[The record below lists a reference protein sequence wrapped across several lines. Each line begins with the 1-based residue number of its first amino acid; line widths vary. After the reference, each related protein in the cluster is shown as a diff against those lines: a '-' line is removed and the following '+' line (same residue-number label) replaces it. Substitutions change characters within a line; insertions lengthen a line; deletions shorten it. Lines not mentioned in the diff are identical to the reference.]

1 MLSLDTNA
9 ALQRFLDLAA
19 IPGLSGQEHAVMT
32 RIIAMLTNAGVDS
45 ALFQFDDANTR
56 TMIGGEIGNLI
67 VRIPGTISGPTTM
80 LSAHT
85 DTVPICVG
93 SEPFVDGDQVR
104 SRNASTGL
112 GADDRSGCAA
122 MVTAVVE
129 LLKSGRPYAPITLL
143 FCVQEEIGLYGA
155 RYLNREV
162 LGHVDRAFNFDGGA
176 VEKLTCGA
184 IGGEKMTINVH
195 GIPAHAGVSPQA
207 GASAIVIAANAISA
221 LHQTGWLGRIEK
233 AGSGVGTANIG
244 VINGGDATNVVTP
257 LVTLRAEAR
266 SHDPMMRKRIVTEIE
281 TAFQSAAASLTN
293 NAGLRGRIEFES
305 RVDYESFALPDD
317 DPSIIAGEAAVH
329 AVGRSPHR
337 KISDGGLDANWLFRH
352 GIPAVTLGCGQHNI
366 HTSDERLI
374 IADYL
379 DSCRIALHLIS
390 SSAEVNA

>member
-1 MLSLDTNA
+1 MLQIDSDV

-19 IPGLSGQEHAVMT
+19 IPGLSGQERAVMT
-32 RIIAMLTNAGVDS
+32 RIIAMLTEAGVDP
-45 ALFQFDDANTR
+45 ACFQFDDANTR
-56 TMIGGEIGNLI
+56 SRIGGEIGNL
-67 VRIPGTISGPTTM
+67 VVKIPGTVSGPTTM

-93 SEPFVDGDQVR
+93 SEPFVDVDQVR
-104 SRNASTGL
+104 SLNASTGL

-122 MVTAVVE
+122 LVTAVVE
-129 LLKSGRPYAPITLL
+129 LLKSGQAHAPITLL

-162 LGHVDRAFNFDGGA
+162 LGHVARAFNFDGGT

-184 IGGEKMTINVH
+184 IGGEKMTITVH

-207 GASAIVIAANAISA
+207 GASAIVIAANAISS
-221 LHQTGWLGRIEK
+221 LHQNGWLGRIEK
-233 AGSGVGTANIG
+233 PGIGVGTANVG

-266 SHDPMMRKRIVTEIE
+266 SHDAMMRKRIVTELE

-293 NAGLRGRIEFES
+293 NAGLSGRIEFEA
-305 RVDYESFALPDD
+305 RVDYEAFALPDD
-317 DPSIIAGEAAVH
+317 NPSIMAGEAAVR
-329 AVGRSPHR
+329 AVGRVPYR

-390 SSAEVNA
+390 SIAEVSA